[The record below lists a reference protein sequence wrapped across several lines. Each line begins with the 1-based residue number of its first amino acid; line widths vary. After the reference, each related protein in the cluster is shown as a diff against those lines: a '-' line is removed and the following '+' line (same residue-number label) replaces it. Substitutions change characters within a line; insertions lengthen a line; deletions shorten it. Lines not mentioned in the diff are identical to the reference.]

1 MYEMESIE
9 TTTSTG
15 NSWKSCLISTA
26 TEAAMETLGQMG
38 HVFANLYGKSVMKFE
53 TDIFL
58 AKMKYYRKLNL
69 GIILCANEMT
79 DQGMELRGAIA
90 GIINESV
97 FDGGK
102 TASELFWYV
111 WPGAPK
117 GTGTQLLEAF
127 EQWAKS
133 RGCVRV
139 SMAHMVHNENGLGSF
154 YEKKGYSAFETHY
167 LKEL

>member
-1 MYEMESIE
+1 MESTE

-15 NSWKSCLISTA
+15 SSWKSCLISTA
-26 TEAAMETLGQMG
+26 TDKAMVILGQMG
-38 HVFANLYGKSVMKFE
+38 HVFANLYGKSVMRFE

-58 AKMKYYRKLNL
+58 AKMKYYQKLNM
-69 GIILCANEMT
+69 GIVLCAHEMVN
-79 DQGMELRGAIA
+79 QEMELKGAIA
-90 GIINESV
+90 GVISESV
-97 FDGGK
+97 FDGGR

-139 SMAHMVHNENGLGSF
+139 SMAHMVHNENGLGAYYS
-154 YEKKGYSAFETHY
+154 KKGYSPFETHY